1 MPVTHGDL
9 AAVFAH
15 IVASNGEPVRLALNE
30 EAYWEEEENKVQTSK
45 SKTQW
50 RILVVDDDEEIREY
64 LKQELG
70 IYYKVVTA
78 CNGVE
83 AYQIALKQR
92 IDLIISDV
100 VMPEMD
106 GFELLKKT
114 RGNANI
120 SHIPFVLLTSQTESD
135 SRLKGWNV
143 GADAYCSD

>member
-1 MPVTHGDL
+1 MRIPLGKEHLSPEEL
-9 AAVFAH
+9 AEN

-78 CNGVE
+78 CNGSRS
-83 AYQIALKQR
+83 L
-92 IDLIISDV
+92 SNS
-100 VMPEMD
+100 
-106 GFELLKKT
+106 FET
-114 RGNANI
+114 
-120 SHIPFVLLTSQTESD
+120 
-135 SRLKGWNV
+135 
-143 GADAYCSD
+143 AD

>member
-1 MPVTHGDL
+1 M
-9 AAVFAH
+9 
-15 IVASNGEPVRLALNE
+15 
-30 EAYWEEEENKVQTSK
+30 
-45 SKTQW
+45 
-50 RILVVDDDEEIREY
+50 
-64 LKQELG
+64 
-70 IYYKVVTA
+70 VTA

-120 SHIPFVLLTSQTESD
+120 SHTLLLLLTSQTESD
-135 SRLKGWNV
+135 SP
-143 GADAYCSD
+143 S